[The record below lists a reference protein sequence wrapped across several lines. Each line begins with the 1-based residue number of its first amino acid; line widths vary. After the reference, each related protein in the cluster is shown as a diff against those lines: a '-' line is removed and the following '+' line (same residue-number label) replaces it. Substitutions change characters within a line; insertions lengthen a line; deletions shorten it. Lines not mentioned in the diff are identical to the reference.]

1 MEDLT
6 KLKRELDLKIQNL
19 FKDNQSY
26 LDYLLQTKANFL
38 YRYLETSTDKDL
50 KIENSTLGV
59 LKAESFES
67 NMGEAFKI
75 KDPIIKEGVKE
86 LAKSVPKE
94 QKPKVRYTLTTSLED
109 ISANQGKI
117 IIESMVNW
125 DFPEFNSHS
134 KKLKSHKIIF
144 EYNDPNVFRK
154 NLALKYEEA
163 CELFL

>member
-1 MEDLT
+1 MEDLN
-6 KLKRELDLKIQNL
+6 KLKHELDLKIQNL
-19 FKDNQSY
+19 FRDNQSY

-38 YRYLETSTDKDL
+38 YRYLETSTDKNL
-50 KIENSTLGV
+50 KIENSSLGV

-67 NMGEAFKI
+67 NMGEAFKV

-94 QKPKVRYTLTTSLED
+94 QKPLVKYSLTTSLED
-109 ISANQGKI
+109 ISANHGKI
-117 IIESMVNW
+117 IIESMVSW
-125 DFPEFNSHS
+125 DFPEFNLHS
-134 KKLKSHKIIF
+134 KKLKSKRVIF
-144 EYNDPNVFRK
+144 EYSDPNIFRK